1 MNLIELETVMRLMNT
16 YGITNLSLDK
26 IVLTCPTPRI
36 PISQQIMTV
45 TPEEISELNLPVDR
59 DIIPPSKPKRK
70 TQQELD
76 DDLLFYHEKYEADGD
91 I

>member
-1 MNLIELETVMRLMNT
+1 MNLSDIESLMRLMNT

-36 PISQQIMTV
+36 PITQQIMTV
-45 TPEEISELNLPVDR
+45 TPEEISELELPPYD
-59 DIIPPSKPKRK
+59 PQPTPKPKKK

-76 DDLLFYHEKYEADGD
+76 DDLLFYHEKYQADGD